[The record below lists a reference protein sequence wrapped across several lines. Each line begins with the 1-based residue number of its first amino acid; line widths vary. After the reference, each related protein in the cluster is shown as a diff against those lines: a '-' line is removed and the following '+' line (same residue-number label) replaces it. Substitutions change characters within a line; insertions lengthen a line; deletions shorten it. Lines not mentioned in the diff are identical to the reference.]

1 MIKTITYILFVMVLC
16 FASAGGVYA
25 QDIEAGASAAINY
38 SEVSDNFDYRVTN
51 LRKFLIK
58 YNSPLF
64 DYAQDFVVY
73 ADIYGLDYRIIP
85 AITGV
90 ESTFGKRI
98 PVNSYNAYG
107 WANGEYRFT
116 SWEDSI
122 EHVSMTLK
130 TKYIERGAPTI
141 AQIARRYAPPSSTW
155 GSKVKFFMRK
165 IDSLPV
171 SYDI

>member
-58 YNSPLF
+58 YNSPLS

>member
-58 YNSPLF
+58 YNSPLS

-141 AQIARRYAPPSSTW
+141 AQIARRYAPPSSTC

>member
-122 EHVSMTLK
+122 EHVSITLK